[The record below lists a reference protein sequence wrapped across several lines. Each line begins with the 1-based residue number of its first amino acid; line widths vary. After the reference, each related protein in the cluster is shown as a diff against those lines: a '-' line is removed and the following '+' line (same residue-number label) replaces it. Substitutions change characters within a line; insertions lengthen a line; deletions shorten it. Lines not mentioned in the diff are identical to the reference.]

1 VQEKSAVCVNNMY
14 MNVAVV
20 WEESVGN
27 HSKIISGKVLSRL
40 DKEAKA
46 SVCNVIYYKN
56 LPSTVIQEKSLEIGQ
71 DWS

>member
-1 VQEKSAVCVNNMY
+1 VMQELSVTICGGIDQDGVQKESA
-14 MNVAVV
+14 ARAR
-20 WEESVGN
+20 
-27 HSKIISGKVLSRL
+27 LRL

>member
-1 VQEKSAVCVNNMY
+1 VR
-14 MNVAVV
+14 
-20 WEESVGN
+20 EESVGN